1 MLLLYKNIGPLWR
14 VLFCEKKLKTKT
26 LIIALSLAFIG
37 CSNSNSD
44 LKIDSADIV
53 IKDDLPQLEICFNK
67 EIGLDKNF
75 ISDIRVRTKDGQT
88 FGRSDMY
95 VGSNTHNTEGKCIFE
110 PPYIFLRNSRD
121 EGLRAK
127 FEKSMKPDN
136 IAEIEIKLGTQA
148 VQFNYTEE
156 FKLTEYKKTF

>member
-1 MLLLYKNIGPLWR
+1 M
-14 VLFCEKKLKTKT
+14 KTKT

-95 VGSNTHNTEGKCIFE
+95 VCSNPRNTEGKCIFE

-121 EGLRAK
+121 EVLRAK

-148 VQFNYTEE
+148 VQFNYSDE
-156 FKLTEYKKTF
+156 FKLAEFKKTF

>member
-1 MLLLYKNIGPLWR
+1 M
-14 VLFCEKKLKTKT
+14 KTKT

-75 ISDIRVRTKDGQT
+75 ISDIQVRTKDGQT

-95 VGSNTHNTEGKCIFE
+95 VGSNSRNTEDKCIFE

-121 EGLRAK
+121 EVLGAK
-127 FEKSMKPDN
+127 FAKSMKPDN

-148 VQFNYTEE
+148 VQFNYSDE
-156 FKLTEYKKTF
+156 FKLAEFKKKF

>member
-1 MLLLYKNIGPLWR
+1 M
-14 VLFCEKKLKTKT
+14 KTKT
-26 LIIALSLAFIG
+26 LIIALSLSFIG

-53 IKDDLPQLEICFNK
+53 IKDDLPHLEICFNK

-95 VGSNTHNTEGKCIFE
+95 VGSNSRNTEGKCIFE
-110 PPYIFLRNSRD
+110 PPYIFLRNNRD
-121 EGLRAK
+121 QALRAK

-148 VQFNYTEE
+148 VQFNYSDD
-156 FKLTEYKKTF
+156 FKLTEFKKIF

>member
-1 MLLLYKNIGPLWR
+1 M
-14 VLFCEKKLKTKT
+14 KTKI
-26 LIIALSLAFIG
+26 LIIALSLALIG

-67 EIGLDKNF
+67 ELGLDKNF

-95 VGSNTHNTEGKCIFE
+95 VGSNSRNTEGKCIFE

-121 EGLRAK
+121 QALREQ

-148 VQFNYTEE
+148 INSNYSDDY
-156 FKLTEYKKTF
+156 KILEYKKTFK

>member
-1 MLLLYKNIGPLWR
+1 M
-14 VLFCEKKLKTKT
+14 KTKT

-37 CSNSNSD
+37 CRNSNSD

-95 VGSNTHNTEGKCIFE
+95 VGSNSRNTEGKCIFE
-110 PPYIFLRNSRD
+110 PPYIFLRNSSD
-121 EGLRAK
+121 QAIRAK

-136 IAEIEIKLGTQA
+136 ITEIEIKLGTQPI
-148 VQFNYTEE
+148 QNNYSDE
-156 FKLTEYKKTF
+156 FKLAEFKKKF

>member
-1 MLLLYKNIGPLWR
+1 M
-14 VLFCEKKLKTKT
+14 KTKT
-26 LIIALSLAFIG
+26 LIIALSLSFIG
-37 CSNSNSD
+37 CSNSNTD

-75 ISDIRVRTKDGQT
+75 ISDIRVRTNDGQT

-95 VGSNTHNTEGKCIFE
+95 VGSNAQNTEGNCIFE
-110 PPYIFLRNSRD
+110 PPYIFLRNSSD
-121 EGLRAK
+121 QALRAK

-148 VQFNYTEE
+148 VKSNYSDD
-156 FKLTEYKKTF
+156 FKLTEFKKTF

>member
-1 MLLLYKNIGPLWR
+1 M
-14 VLFCEKKLKTKT
+14 KTKT
-26 LIIALSLAFIG
+26 LIIALSLAIIG

-88 FGRSDMY
+88 FRRSDMY
-95 VGSNTHNTEGKCIFE
+95 VGSNSRNTEGKCIFE

-121 EGLRAK
+121 EVLRAK
-127 FEKSMKPDN
+127 FEKSVKPDN

-148 VQFNYTEE
+148 IQTNYSDE
-156 FKLTEYKKTF
+156 FKLTEFKKTF

>member
-1 MLLLYKNIGPLWR
+1 MRKN
-14 VLFCEKKLKTKT
+14 LKTKT
-26 LIIALSLAFIG
+26 LIIALSLAIIG

-88 FGRSDMY
+88 FRRSDMY
-95 VGSNTHNTEGKCIFE
+95 VGSNSRNTEGKCIFE

-121 EGLRAK
+121 EVLRAK
-127 FEKSMKPDN
+127 FEKSVKPDN

-148 VQFNYTEE
+148 IQTNYSDE
-156 FKLTEYKKTF
+156 FKLTEFKKTF

>member
-1 MLLLYKNIGPLWR
+1 M
-14 VLFCEKKLKTKT
+14 KTKT

-37 CSNSNSD
+37 CSKINSD

-67 EIGLDKNF
+67 EIGQDKTF

-95 VGSNTHNTEGKCIFE
+95 VGSNSRNIEGKCIFE
-110 PPYIFLRNSRD
+110 PPYIFLRNSGD
-121 EGLRAK
+121 QVLRAK

-136 IAEIEIKLGTQA
+136 IANIKIKLGTQA
-148 VQFNYTEE
+148 VNYNYSDD
-156 FKLTEYKKTF
+156 FKLLDYKKTF

>member
-1 MLLLYKNIGPLWR
+1 M
-14 VLFCEKKLKTKT
+14 KTTT

-44 LKIDSADIV
+44 LKIVSADIV

-67 EIGLDKNF
+67 EIGQDKNF

-95 VGSNTHNTEGKCIFE
+95 VGSNSSNTEGKCISE

-121 EGLRAK
+121 QVLRAK

-148 VQFNYTEE
+148 VQFVYSDDW
-156 FKLTEYKKTF
+156 KLTEYKKKF

>member
-1 MLLLYKNIGPLWR
+1 MRKN
-14 VLFCEKKLKTKT
+14 LKTKT

-37 CSNSNSD
+37 CRNSNSD

-75 ISDIRVRTKDGQT
+75 ISDIRVRTKDGHT

-95 VGSNTHNTEGKCIFE
+95 IGSNSRNTEGKCIYE
-110 PPYIFLRNSRD
+110 PPYIFLRNSSD
-121 EGLRAK
+121 QAIRAK

-136 IAEIEIKLGTQA
+136 ITEIEIKLGTQA
-148 VQFNYTEE
+148 IQNNYSDE
-156 FKLTEYKKTF
+156 FKLAEFKRAF

>member
-1 MLLLYKNIGPLWR
+1 MR
-14 VLFCEKKLKTKT
+14 KKLKTKT
-26 LIIALSLAFIG
+26 LIIALSLSFIG

-95 VGSNTHNTEGKCIFE
+95 VGSNSQNTEGNCIFE
-110 PPYIFLRNSRD
+110 PPYIFLRNSSD
-121 EGLRAK
+121 QALRAK

-148 VQFNYTEE
+148 VKSNYSDD
-156 FKLTEYKKTF
+156 FKLTEFKKIF